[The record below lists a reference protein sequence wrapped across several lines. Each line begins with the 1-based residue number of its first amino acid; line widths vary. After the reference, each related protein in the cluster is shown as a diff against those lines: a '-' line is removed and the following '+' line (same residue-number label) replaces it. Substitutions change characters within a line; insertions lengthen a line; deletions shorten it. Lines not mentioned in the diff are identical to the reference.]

1 MMIRKFSER
10 DMDSVL
16 DVWLESSVQAHDFMG
31 RGFWESKLEDMRNL
45 YIPASETYVY
55 ESAGTIKGFFSLHED
70 MLAAIFVAPGYQG
83 EGIGKQM
90 IEKAKTLRTRI
101 TLEVY
106 KENQNSVAFYRRCGF
121 NEIVEKDDPHTGH
134 RALIMEFVS

>member
-1 MMIRKFSER
+1 MIRRLSER

-16 DVWLESSVQAHDFMG
+16 DVWLESSVKAHDFVG
-31 RGFWESKLEDMRNL
+31 RAFWESKLGDMRDL

-55 ESAGTIKGFFSLHED
+55 ETEGTIKGFFSLHED
-70 MLAAIFVAPGYQG
+70 TLAAIFVAPGCQG

-90 IEKAKTLRTRI
+90 IEKAKTLRSRM

-134 RALIMEFVS
+134 RALVMEYCS

>member
-1 MMIRKFSER
+1 MIRAFSDR

-16 DVWLESSVQAHDFMG
+16 DVWLESSVKAHDFVG
-31 RGFWESKLEDMRNL
+31 REFWKSKLGDMRDL

-55 ESAGTIKGFFSLHED
+55 ETEGTIKGFFSLHEAT
-70 MLAAIFVAPGYQG
+70 LAAIFVAPGCQG

-90 IEKAKTLRTRI
+90 IEKAKTLRSRI

-106 KENQNSVAFYRRCGF
+106 KENQNSVA
-121 NEIVEKDDPHTGH
+121 VLP
-134 RALIMEFVS
+134 AVWL